1 VLVRDVAYA
10 QIPRTSRA
18 RRHRAAARWIQDL
31 AGDRVADRAELIAY
45 HFTQALAHARAAMEP
60 DLAELEG
67 STREALVLAG
77 DSMLGL
83 NLARAEA
90 HYRQALELCPPDA
103 PGRARVAARVGR
115 AAFQAGRVAEAASTY
130 EGPRRARGGARRPRR
145 PGGMEDL
152 RAALAVGLEIGAGYD
167 TAVVY
172 NNLIEPLWLSEGP
185 AAALATC
192 QEAIEFSERRGL
204 VEGAAWVRSAT
215 LVPLLDLG
223 RWDEAVATADAVV
236 GWEQEQGGQ
245 YMSQMAHQVKARVL
259 LWRGQLEAARALTRE
274 FLPRARSIDDLQL
287 LVPALATA
295 AAVEQA
301 ARAPTAASALVE
313 EVLGVVGDRDGGGWY
328 LGQQVTD
335 LVRVCVAVGRR
346 AAAAALAA
354 QANDGVARNR
364 HGLLAARATLA
375 EADGA
380 LEEAAR
386 RYDEAAARWAEF
398 GHQLERARACSAPAG
413 ASWPSAGRRAGPGS
427 RPPAACWRRSTPD
440 RSWPRPTRRCGPM
453 TADPMFLGEVSI
465 WAGPVRS

>member
-1 VLVRDVAYA
+1 
-10 QIPRTSRA
+10 
-18 RRHRAAARWIQDL
+18 
-31 AGDRVADRAELIAY
+31 
-45 HFTQALAHARAAMEP
+45 
-60 DLAELEG
+60 
-67 STREALVLAG
+67 
-77 DSMLGL
+77 
-83 NLARAEA
+83 
-90 HYRQALELCPPDA
+90 
-103 PGRARVAARVGR
+103 
-115 AAFQAGRVAEAASTY
+115 
-130 EGPRRARGGARRPRR
+130 
-145 PGGMEDL
+145 
-152 RAALAVGLEIGAGYD
+152 
-167 TAVVY
+167 VVY

-236 GWEQEQGGQ
+236 GWEQEHGGQ

-287 LVPALATA
+287 LVPALAIA
-295 AAVEQA
+295 AAVEQT

-380 LEEAAR
+380 LGEAAR

-398 GHQLERARACSAPAG
+398 GHQLERARALLG
-413 ASWPSAGRRAGPGS
+413 AGRCLLALGRPEGRGRLQAARSLLATLNAGPLLAEADAALRADDR
-427 RPPAACWRRSTPD
+427 RPDVP
-440 RSWPRPTRRCGPM
+440 G
-453 TADPMFLGEVSI
+453 
-465 WAGPVRS
+465 